1 MTTLAVYSPKGGVGK
16 TTTAV
21 NLAWIAAESGLNTL
35 LCDFDAQGA
44 ASYLFD
50 RKAKKEAAK
59 RLLRGKAEL
68 GKLIRET
75 DHERLDLLP
84 ASRTYRDLDLLLD
97 DEKKSRRKLKDLLDR
112 GAADYDL
119 VLIDAPPQM
128 TLLSEAILRA
138 SRGLIV
144 PVIPTPLAI
153 RMIDELQEMLAERD
167 FRVEDMLM
175 VFTMVDR
182 RKRLHR
188 EIAEG
193 TDERYWGGD
202 IRSAP
207 LIARTVVPLRSDIEQ
222 MSATRKPVAASRSA
236 RGSAPIYRALWHE
249 VASLFSL
256 EAPTSD
262 SG

>member
-1 MTTLAVYSPKGGVGK
+1 MTTIAVYSPKGGVGK

-21 NLAWIAAESGLNTL
+21 NLAWIAAESGLHVL
-35 LCDFDAQGA
+35 LCDLDAQGA
-44 ASYLFD
+44 STYLFD

-68 GKLIRET
+68 GRLIKET

-97 DEKKSRRKLKDLLDR
+97 EEKKSRRKLKDLLDR
-112 GAADYDL
+112 GASDYDL

-153 RMIDELQEMLAERD
+153 RMIDELQEMLAERN
-167 FRVEDMLM
+167 FRVEDILM

-182 RKRLHR
+182 RKRIHR
-188 EIAEG
+188 EIAESRAG
-193 TDERYWGGD
+193 RYWEGD
-202 IRSAP
+202 VRSAP
-207 LIARTVVPLRSDIEQ
+207 LIAETLVPLRSDIEQ
-222 MSATRKPVAASRSA
+222 MSVTRKPVAASRSA
-236 RGSAPIYRALWHE
+236 RGSAPIFRALWHE
-249 VASLFSL
+249 VDQLFGLTGST
-256 EAPTSD
+256 AAQS
-262 SG
+262 